1 MKNDHFSVARLQ
13 SCRLRI
19 VSMVHQR
26 MNTKKA
32 QLRKR
37 AVTLVIRVKK
47 TKETRHQKKMY

>member
-1 MKNDHFSVARLQ
+1 MKHDHYSVARLQ